1 ADLTVV
7 ADVATKLQ
15 YKVTDENGTEV
26 VSPTG
31 IEFVTP
37 AAEKINAKGEITL
50 AKGTSTTVKAVYK
63 KDGKVVAE
71 SKEVKVSAEG
81 TAVASISNW
90 TVAAD
95 KADFTSKDFKQ
106 NNKVYEGDNVSV
118 QVELKDQ
125 FNNVVKNVKAEY
137 ESLNTEVAV
146 VDKATGK
153 VTVLAAGKA
162 PVKVT

>member
-1 ADLTVV
+1 M
-7 ADVATKLQ
+7 
-15 YKVTDENGTEV
+15 
-26 VSPTG
+26 
-31 IEFVTP
+31 
-37 AAEKINAKGEITL
+37 
-50 AKGTSTTVKAVYK
+50 
-63 KDGKVVAE
+63 
-71 SKEVKVSAEG
+71 KVSAEG

-162 PVKVT
+162 PVKVTVKDANGKELVSKTVEIEAFAQKALKEIKLEKTSLVMSTNDVTDLAVKAPVLDQYGKSSQLL